1 MLEPLLLIHGADSY
15 LVTKAAQEARSA
27 LCQDLISDLGLEEF
41 KASADLDAIER
52 SLATPPFLAI
62 RRVVMIWD
70 PPQLGGGK
78 RSPREMERLLAT
90 LAARAETTATCLVV
104 RTQLP
109 VTSVLGKGVRALGG
123 EVRLIPRPTGH
134 DLRGYLERRLQAR
147 SLRLPAGAV
156 RLLLEVAA
164 QDLGWLEMELEKLDL
179 YRQGGQAIGDEEA
192 SLLITP
198 APPTEL
204 YRVTDA
210 LFDSPATA
218 GPRLQAVLSRPDIQP
233 PMVVGSLAR
242 TLRDL
247 IAYSDSRANPP
258 VKAVPPW
265 LQERLARQ
273 LKQVGRE
280 RARRWLVELADLDWA
295 TRTGLVDAA
304 SGLDALL
311 ARIAVEIQR
320 GRMDRTP

>member
-1 MLEPLLLIHGADSY
+1 MLEPLLLIHGADPY
-15 LVTKAAQEARSA
+15 LVAKAAQEARSA

-78 RSPREMERLLAT
+78 RSPREIDRLLAT
-90 LAARAETTATCLVV
+90 LASRAETTATCLVV
-104 RTQLP
+104 RSQLP
-109 VTSVLGKGVRALGG
+109 ATSVLIKGVRSLGG
-123 EVRLIPRPTGH
+123 EVRPIPRPTGS
-134 DLRGYLERRLQAR
+134 DLRVYVERRLQAR
-147 SLRLPAGAV
+147 GLPLSAATV

-164 QDLGWLEMELEKLDL
+164 HDLGWLEMELEKLEL
-179 YRQGGQAIGDEEA
+179 YQQQGQPISDEEA
-192 SLLITP
+192 VLLVTP
-198 APPTEL
+198 APPPQL

-210 LFDSPATA
+210 LFESPATA
-218 GPRLQAVLSRPDIQP
+218 GPKLQAVLSRPDIQP
-233 PMVVGSLAR
+233 PMVVGALAR

-247 IAYSDSRANPP
+247 IVYSDPQANPP
-258 VKAVPPW
+258 AKPVPPW

-295 TRTGLVDAA
+295 TRAGLVDAS
-304 SGLDALL
+304 SGLEAIL
-311 ARIAVEIQR
+311 ARIAVESQGSR
-320 GRMDRTP
+320 PVRTR